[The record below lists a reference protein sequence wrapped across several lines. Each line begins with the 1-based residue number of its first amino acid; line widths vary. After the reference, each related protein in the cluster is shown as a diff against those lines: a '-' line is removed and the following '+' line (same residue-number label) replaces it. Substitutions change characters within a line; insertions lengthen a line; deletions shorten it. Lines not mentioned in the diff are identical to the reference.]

1 MINLDTNWI
10 VKYEWFHL
18 LFKLWKFNYENKQ
31 CVINIY
37 GLLRVTHLLF
47 NSIHLS
53 ELPCLIQ
60 FVISIFVLAS
70 YGMAVSPFLLMSSIK
85 YHRLPLKAVSFLLQ
99 SHTSQYTFFN
109 AIVLFDVRSF
119 LSKNN
124 QQLSLT
130 CQKILIKSSRA

>member
-1 MINLDTNWI
+1 MEKKKI
-10 VKYEWFHL
+10 
-18 LFKLWKFNYENKQ
+18 
-31 CVINIY
+31 INIH

-60 FVISIFVLAS
+60 VVIGIFALAS

-99 SHTSQYTFFN
+99 SHASQHTSFN
-109 AIVLFDVRSF
+109 AIVLY
-119 LSKNN
+119 
-124 QQLSLT
+124 
-130 CQKILIKSSRA
+130 